1 MIPSNLANANDT
13 PKSGINTKRTY
24 GTRGAWDGRIAQGV
38 EFGGPRPVLM
48 AGPCMFESWDL
59 GLNVGRALK
68 AKCELLGFPYI
79 FKSSYD
85 KANRTSK
92 GTARGPGLARG
103 LEWLAHIRTELG
115 VPVLTDVHS
124 PEQAREAG
132 AVVDVIQ
139 IPAFL
144 CEQREL
150 LVAAADT
157 GKVIQVKKGQ
167 HASPEQ
173 MLRVARFLEACG
185 NPRVILCERGTS
197 MGYNNLVFDPRN
209 LLEMAREGH
218 AVCFDGTHAAQLPGA
233 GQGVSSGLRHVIPAL
248 VRAAVAVGIDAV
260 FMEVHT
266 DPDNA
271 LSDAATQLP
280 VTTATDLLEQIARLV
295 SH

>member
-1 MIPSNLANANDT
+1 MKTSGSETKSLGT
-13 PKSGINTKRTY
+13 PKVF
-24 GTRGAWDGRIAQGV
+24 GTGGAWDGVLAPGV
-38 EFGGPRPVLM
+38 QLGRVKPVVM
-48 AGPCMFESWDL
+48 AGPCMFESWEL
-59 GLNVGRALK
+59 GLEVGRAMK
-68 AKCELLGFPYI
+68 AQCEALGFSYV

-92 GTARGPGLARG
+92 GTERGPGLQQG
-103 LEWLAHIRTELG
+103 LEWLARIREELG

-132 AVVDVIQ
+132 AVVDVVQ

-150 LVAAADT
+150 LVAAAAT
-157 GKVIQVKKGQ
+157 GKVVQVKKGQ

-173 MLRVARFLEACG
+173 VLRVARFLEACG

-197 MGYNNLVFDPRN
+197 LGYNNLVFDPRN

-248 VRAAVAVGIDAV
+248 VRAAVAVGVDAV
-260 FMEVHT
+260 FLEVHT

-280 VTTATDLLEQIARLV
+280 LTMASEILERIARLV